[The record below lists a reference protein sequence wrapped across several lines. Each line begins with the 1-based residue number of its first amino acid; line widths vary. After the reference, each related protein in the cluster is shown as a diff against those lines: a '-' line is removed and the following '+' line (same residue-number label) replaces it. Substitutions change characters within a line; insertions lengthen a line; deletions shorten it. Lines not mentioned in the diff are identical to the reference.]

1 MGGSGAALGPPRTL
15 IVSMSLR
22 PGIPWRVALQQSPL
36 PLPRLGLSCDDTVV
50 KARLLQRMAT
60 CPFFGGLNKR
70 PHSKLPLRRGTVVR
84 LRPCYPEFPCSL
96 QRRGTGTTGSMAKM
110 RLPGSI
116 SRATALNSPSPTA
129 SQRTDPVKSDI
140 SAAGNAWSMSQ
151 DVYPLASRGMLAASR
166 STPSRPRSPSQG
178 MGGVDDLGV
187 WARQPPLAEH
197 DRKVLGCAALSCS
210 RAPAV

>member
-1 MGGSGAALGPPRTL
+1 M
-15 IVSMSLR
+15 
-22 PGIPWRVALQQSPL
+22 RV
-36 PLPRLGLSCDDTVV
+36 
-50 KARLLQRMAT
+50 
-60 CPFFGGLNKR
+60 
-70 PHSKLPLRRGTVVR
+70 
-84 LRPCYPEFPCSL
+84 
-96 QRRGTGTTGSMAKM
+96 
-110 RLPGSI
+110 PGSI
-116 SRATALNSPSPTA
+116 SKATALNNPSPTA
-129 SQRTDPVKSDI
+129 SQRTDPAKSDV
-140 SAAGNAWSMSQ
+140 SAAGNAWSMNQ